1 MELGLRRSLGY
12 ASLLGCAL
20 LLTLSPAAPSALAAD
35 VLRASQ
41 AAAPITFARTC
52 DAYGAGYF
60 TLPGTDACLR
70 VGGMVVEDLA
80 LRHVPLSAFTPN
92 PGSRLPASLSKAPT
106 PPAFGGGGGVGA
118 TLEARLP
125 TEAGVISGY
134 VDATSVFGAGLLSPN
149 AAGVYSQQAN
159 LTGYDVNA
167 WRNFTR
173 LDQAWLEFAGFT
185 AGRAQSVFDFYAD
198 AYNLMPLRGSNART
212 EMLAYRFSPTPGVLA
227 ALSLENNRER
237 RNLIG
242 QSVDPAASADYSGAA
257 IPDPVAALRVDTP
270 FGLAQVSGAAHELR
284 TRYAAPPSV
293 ASGQPDEAAS
303 TQWGFAAQ
311 GGLKVNL
318 PNLSDADAMILQA
331 TYARGA
337 SAYLTG
343 NNQPLFGGVN
353 DPAHP
358 GIANPRLAASPGL
371 TSFDYDCMTTGLPYG
386 QCDPSSGYALVAAFK
401 HFWTPTISSTL
412 FASFFG
418 MNYADPAKSG
428 PAGVAGPSNY
438 RESSVGA
445 NLTWT
450 PLKNLMVGG
459 EVAFTQGKTTPLAP
473 AAPPQAG
480 STTDWP
486 TTTNEWSGRIRV
498 QRNF

>member
-1 MELGLRRSLGY
+1 MKLGLRRRLDC
-12 ASLLGCAL
+12 ASLAGCAL
-20 LLTLSPAAPSALAAD
+20 LLTLLSVAPSALAAD
-35 VLRASQ
+35 
-41 AAAPITFARTC
+41 AARSAPITYARTC

-60 TLPGTDACLR
+60 TLPGTELCLR
-70 VGGMVVEDLA
+70 AGGMVVEDLA
-80 LRHVPLSAFTPN
+80 LRRVPRSAFTPN
-92 PGSRLPASLSKAPT
+92 PGSRLPASLSRAPT
-106 PPAFGGGGGVGA
+106 PAAFGGGGGVGA
-118 TLEARLP
+118 TLEARLA

-198 AYNLMPLRGSNART
+198 AYTIMPLRGSNART
-212 EMLAYRFSPTPGVLA
+212 ELLAYRFSPTPGVLA
-227 ALSLENNRER
+227 ALALENNRER
-237 RNLIG
+237 RNLVG
-242 QSVDPAASADYSGAA
+242 QSVSPAATADYSGAA
-257 IPDPVAALRVDTP
+257 IPDAVAALRVDTP

-293 ASGQPDEAAS
+293 ASGQPDESAS

-371 TSFDYDCMTTGLPYG
+371 TSFDYDCMTTGRPFG

-401 HFWTPTISSTL
+401 HFWTPTVSSTL

-418 MNYADPAKSG
+418 MNYADPAKSY
-428 PAGVAGPSNY
+428 AGVAAPSNY
-438 RESSVGA
+438 RETAVGA

-473 AAPPQAG
+473 ATAPQAG
-480 STTDWP
+480 SVTEWP